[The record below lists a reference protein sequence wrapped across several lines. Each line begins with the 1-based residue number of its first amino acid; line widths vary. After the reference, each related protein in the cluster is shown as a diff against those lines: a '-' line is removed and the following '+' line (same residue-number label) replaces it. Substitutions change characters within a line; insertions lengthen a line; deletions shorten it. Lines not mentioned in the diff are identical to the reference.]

1 MGLFGDE
8 MLDWI
13 RAVLISWGSLISRI
27 MSVLSAGNKKDET
40 LSWITRGLISWGM
53 AIIAQFLKRASF

>member
-1 MGLFGDE
+1 MGLFKDE

-27 MSVLSAGNKKDET
+27 MRVLSMETKKDET

-53 AIIAQFLKRASF
+53 AIIA